1 MAPEVY
7 LQNCELQTT
16 RNGNKNL
23 TYKVISHPFKHYHHH
38 SNSINLSNTAC
49 LFPWTWIRKSSIERR
64 IRRTAKKCAKK

>member
-7 LQNCELQTT
+7 LQNCGLQIT

-38 SNSINLSNTAC
+38 SNSINLS
-49 LFPWTWIRKSSIERR
+49 LIPLDLD
-64 IRRTAKKCAKK
+64 